1 MSSHNTRTEFTFH
14 KTPVVT
20 EEAITEA
27 EVISSALTMQT
38 ELALDDDYDLG
49 TDPYNA
55 TGQHVV
61 VGEKFLKD

>member
-1 MSSHNTRTEFTFH
+1 MNSHNTRATATYH
-14 KTPVVT
+14 KTP
-20 EEAITEA
+20 ITTNRNTVESKI
-27 EVISSALTMQT
+27 VSSSLTHQT

-61 VGEKFLKD
+61 LKKESR